1 MDPQKI
7 TIKDTLPDQE
17 INNDLTLAPDS
28 EIMVLPYDQTPD
40 LKTTPDQQTE
50 DSSVSFSPPQNW
62 GTMPPD
68 ATPSA
73 SPSTPSSVIASFG
86 GSNRGNP
93 ENVPA
98 TEESNSIS
106 ILKIIL
112 ISLALI
118 LLGVLI
124 GILAS
129 KIFQPKTIAQKNN
142 PIITSSLVITE
153 EITPTISD
161 ISLTPTFKKDPI
173 NYTDQFQRISFLY
186 PQDLVMVGDNSL
198 QIILNNKTD
207 NSFVFS
213 SNLYKNVLLNNQ
225 YQQDKKTA
233 TFSSGLKNVKINGNN
248 AKESFFKGIKI
259 YGQHPVDVQ
268 KVYIQVGKDLYVI
281 DSVAESSISAEI
293 VSSLKISTP

>member
-1 MDPQKI
+1 
-7 TIKDTLPDQE
+7 
-17 INNDLTLAPDS
+17 
-28 EIMVLPYDQTPD
+28 MVLPDDQTPD

-62 GTMPPD
+62 GMSDSSAIASNLPADVGAPQSISTEPD
-68 ATPSA
+68 ISTGTIHESSTTTPVIPDPLRRSFSEA
-73 SPSTPSSVIASFG
+73 SLIGNPSSDHDS
-86 GSNRGNP
+86 SP
-93 ENVPA
+93 
-98 TEESNSIS
+98 S

-124 GILAS
+124 GVLAS
-129 KIFQPKTIAQKNN
+129 KIFQPKTVAQKNN
-142 PIITSSLVITE
+142 PIATSSIVVTE
-153 EITPTISD
+153 EITPTVSD
-161 ISLTPTFKKDPI
+161 ISLTPTLKKDPI
-173 NYTDQFQRISFLY
+173 NYTDQFQKISFLY

-259 YGQHPVDVQ
+259 YGQHPVDIQ
-268 KVYIQVGKDLYVI
+268 KFYIQAGKDLYVI
-281 DSVAESSISAEI
+281 DSVAESSVSAEI